1 MNFML
6 ENSDMALRGLSV
18 NFIIT
23 LMASI
28 APLLF
33 GIAMVFPSR
42 FSNVFRRIIKGIS
55 AVTESISP
63 VFMIVLLFYNVFAG
77 SEVSRLAV
85 TIIGFSICFLG
96 YIPSRFNTN
105 YSIGKNIVVNVLGLF
120 ADIFKW
126 SLVVGYIGVIDL
138 LRENTMQMARTYEP
152 SVFIGGF
159 IVSLIVLLIINGLK
173 LLFEEIM
180 K

>member
-1 MNFML
+1 ML
-6 ENSDMALRGLSV
+6 ESSNLVLRGIGV

-33 GIAMVFPSR
+33 GIAMVF
-42 FSNVFRRIIKGIS
+42 
-55 AVTESISP
+55 
-63 VFMIVLLFYNVFAG
+63 
-77 SEVSRLAV
+77 
-85 TIIGFSICFLG
+85 
-96 YIPSRFNTN
+96 PSRFNTN

-152 SVFIGGF
+152 SVYIGGF